1 VKPTRTVTVLNR
13 RETNPNCIQPP
24 TARLETNWNR
34 FLIWE
39 LLEWSITPYGSLPRY
54 VEQLTVSQQ
63 KLDGSLAI
71 KISFWSPSLLNSINF
86 LQSYTINQS
95 EQSLEVPYGKQKES
109 KISVEL
115 GKLLQQL
122 VKLKQHQWPEV

>member
-1 VKPTRTVTVLNR
+1 LLG
-13 RETNPNCIQPP
+13 PNK
-24 TARLETNWNR
+24 TNWNR

-39 LLEWSITPYGSLPRY
+39 LLEWSITPYGSLPKY
-54 VEQLTVSQQ
+54 VKQLTISQQ
-63 KLDGSLAI
+63 KLDGSLSI
-71 KISFWSPSLLNSINF
+71 KILFWSPSLLNSINF

-95 EQSLEVPYGKQKES
+95 EKRLEVPYGKQKEI

-122 VKLKQHQWPEV
+122 VKLKQHQWSEV

>member
-1 VKPTRTVTVLNR
+1 LNL
-13 RETNPNCIQPP
+13 RETNLNCIQLP
-24 TARLETNWNR
+24 TTRLETNSNR

-63 KLDGSLAI
+63 NLDGGLAI
-71 KISFWSPSLLNSINF
+71 KILFWSPSLLNSINF
-86 LQSYTINQS
+86 IQSYTINQS
-95 EQSLEVPYGKQKES
+95 EQSLEVPYGKQKEIQ
-109 KISVEL
+109 ISVEL

-122 VKLKQHQWPEV
+122 VKLK